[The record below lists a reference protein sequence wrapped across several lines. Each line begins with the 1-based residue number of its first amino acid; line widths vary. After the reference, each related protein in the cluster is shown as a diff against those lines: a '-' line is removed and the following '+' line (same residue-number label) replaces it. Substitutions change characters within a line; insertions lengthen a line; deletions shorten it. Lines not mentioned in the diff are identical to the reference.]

1 MTFAGTVATVTFNGP
16 VHTGDII
23 YGNEGND
30 TIFGGAGDDF
40 ITGGAGNNSII
51 AGSGNDLIFGGFP
64 WINSATGNPYDYG
77 TLYQLIYVGDSINL
91 LGLTPNLSQFTL
103 SWNGAATNSITY
115 TGTPQDVTNIQ
126 NALSSLSGIGAGGAT
141 VYVSGTGYDSVY
153 HVVFSSSVNWINQNL
168 TVAVSSG
175 PGTGYV
181 GAAPHYLS
189 SSDPSQMPDGPYTLF
204 LDSYDGAANDGNNI
218 IQGGAGN
225 SLIFGGAGND
235 TITGGTGN
243 AYIDGGAGNDII
255 SGGPGPSFNIL
266 RGGAGDD
273 IIHAGAGIDQVYGD
287 AGDDTLFA
295 GPGLG
300 NLDSTN
306 IQAGERLF
314 GGEGNDT
321 LYAWAPVYVTAQS
334 TDLLQMGDAL
344 FGGPGDDFLYGN
356 VRSDFLS
363 GDGGDDTIYGD
374 GVDGRA
380 SPSAEVNSVMIN
392 PHPDSTL
399 PIASSIQ
406 GAPHLDSE
414 MWEAKSASES
424 AFVLVK
430 ELAGVPGLD
439 SETGVAS
446 SASELTFAPVKELAC
461 RMNRRNTVSVTPA
474 IGASTVAGRTSTV
487 PMRTSAGTRASAGI
501 TCSTGLSQFFFTV
514 NPRRAIV
521 TF

>member
-181 GAAPHYLS
+181 STAPHYLS

-243 AYIDGGAGNDII
+243 AYIDGGAATTSLAAALALVSTSSAAAPATTSSMPEQGLTRSTATLAMTLSLPVRGWGTWTARTFRPASAS
-255 SGGPGPSFNIL
+255 SGARAMIPSMPGP
-266 RGGAGDD
+266 
-273 IIHAGAGIDQVYGD
+273 
-287 AGDDTLFA
+287 LFTSR
-295 GPGLG
+295 P
-300 NLDSTN
+300 N
-306 IQAGERLF
+306 
-314 GGEGNDT
+314 
-321 LYAWAPVYVTAQS
+321 
-334 TDLLQMGDAL
+334 
-344 FGGPGDDFLYGN
+344 
-356 VRSDFLS
+356 
-363 GDGGDDTIYGD
+363 
-374 GVDGRA
+374 
-380 SPSAEVNSVMIN
+380 
-392 PHPDSTL
+392 L
-399 PIASSIQ
+399 PICCRWETPCSAVPATTSSM
-406 GAPHLDSE
+406 AT
-414 MWEAKSASES
+414 SAAISS
-424 AFVLVK
+424 PAT
-430 ELAGVPGLD
+430 AATIPSTAMGL
-439 SETGVAS
+439 
-446 SASELTFAPVKELAC
+446 
-461 RMNRRNTVSVTPA
+461 
-474 IGASTVAGRTSTV
+474 TV
-487 PMRTSAGTRASAGI
+487 PTS
-501 TCSTGLSQFFFTV
+501 
-514 NPRRAIV
+514 P
-521 TF
+521 